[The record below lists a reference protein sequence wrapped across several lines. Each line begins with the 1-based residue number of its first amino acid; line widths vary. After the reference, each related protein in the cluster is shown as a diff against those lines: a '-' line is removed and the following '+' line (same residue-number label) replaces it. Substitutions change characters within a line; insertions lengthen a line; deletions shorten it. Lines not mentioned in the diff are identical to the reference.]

1 VLTRYRPSTTESDA
15 AKRLHSYLLP
25 VLRTVSR
32 MKELT
37 ALVVPPGEHPSAQ
50 LQRVL
55 EAAAK
60 QAKVLQVMN

>member
-1 VLTRYRPSTTESDA
+1 
-15 AKRLHSYLLP
+15 
-25 VLRTVSR
+25 